1 MATTDDI
8 GATARRTLH
17 GQEKPVGLVLRGH
30 FLTEEVQWPIQIG
43 GTAAQLPR
51 WTARRH
57 QVTAI
62 EAVVKGYRDHDRGRL
77 IMACGTGK
85 TLTALWIAETQAV
98 RPLEMTT
105 EEEAEWQAL
114 RQAQREFEIKTFDQR
129 ADQIRMA
136 LK

>member
-1 MATTDDI
+1 
-8 GATARRTLH
+8 
-17 GQEKPVGLVLRGH
+17 
-30 FLTEEVQWPIQIG
+30 
-43 GTAAQLPR
+43 
-51 WTARRH
+51 
-57 QVTAI
+57 
-62 EAVVKGYRDHDRGRL
+62 
-77 IMACGTGK
+77 MACGTGK

-114 RQAQREFEIKTFDQR
+114 RRAQREFEIKTFDQR